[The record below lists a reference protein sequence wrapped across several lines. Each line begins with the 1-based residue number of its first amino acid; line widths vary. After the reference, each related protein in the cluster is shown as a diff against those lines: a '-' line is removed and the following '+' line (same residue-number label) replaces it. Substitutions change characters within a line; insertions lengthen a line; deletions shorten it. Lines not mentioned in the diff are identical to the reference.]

1 MVEVLV
7 KLLEVEDLDETG
19 WILELVR
26 DFHVLEE
33 RLD

>member
-7 KLLEVEDLDETG
+7 KLLEVEDLDEMG

-26 DFHVLEE
+26 DSHVLEE
-33 RLD
+33 LLE